1 MKKTFFFLIVVLVVS
16 FLIFEAKTAQGGVTL
31 NFDFQG
37 VSEVYVKFIY
47 EFDSRMSEKV
57 KQYSFLGEYRV
68 QILEGK
74 GRRIYQNNSMEEEIV
89 IVVLVNKEKNPFI
102 WVRVRDLDSEENIKE
117 AAKEFCDETILKL
130 KELDK
135 KKERKTNI

>member
-1 MKKTFFFLIVVLVVS
+1 M
-16 FLIFEAKTAQGGVTL
+16 
-31 NFDFQG
+31 
-37 VSEVYVKFIY
+37 
-47 EFDSRMSEKV
+47 
-57 KQYSFLGEYRV
+57 

-89 IVVLVNKEKNPFI
+89 IVVLVNKEKNSFI